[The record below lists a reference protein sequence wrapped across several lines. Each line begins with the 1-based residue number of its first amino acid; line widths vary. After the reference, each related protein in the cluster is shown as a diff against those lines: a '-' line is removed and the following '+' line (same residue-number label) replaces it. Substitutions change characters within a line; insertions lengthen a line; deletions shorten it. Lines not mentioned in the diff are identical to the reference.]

1 MRGTAALYEDL
12 YNAVGDICRY
22 AHFVAVE
29 GSDYRTS
36 PVRLMVVGR
45 AVNGWVTLPSH
56 SAEAFGAAA
65 REKSEQAGF
74 TWVTGEG
81 DNMRSL
87 HDENYRLNRSP
98 FWRITRRILAGLC
111 GRDAGG
117 RWIERIAW
125 SNLYK
130 VSPRSGGNPSNAL
143 CRSEIIPCR
152 AILSEE
158 IERLSPTHIF
168 MPVGWRWF
176 HSDERYDF
184 SQLFCDA
191 ERSGAENGTA
201 VEGTAQYLLHNGL
214 YVPTVI
220 ASRPEFRREGPYVE
234 EVLASFKKLAADK

>member
-1 MRGTAALYEDL
+1 MRGTAELYEDL
-12 YNAVGDICRY
+12 YNAVGDIGRY

-29 GSDYRTS
+29 GSEYRAS

-56 SAEAFGAAA
+56 SAKAFGAAA
-65 REKSEQAGF
+65 RERSEQTGF
-74 TWVTGEG
+74 AWVAGEG
-81 DNMRSL
+81 DNMRSR

-98 FWRITRRILAGLC
+98 FWRVTRRILAGLC
-111 GRDAGG
+111 GCDTGG

-176 HSDERYDF
+176 QSDERYDF
-184 SQLFCDA
+184 SRLFCDVVRQDRDG
-191 ERSGAENGTA
+191 RSP
-201 VEGTAQYLLHNGL
+201 VEGSARFALSGGG
-214 YVPTVI
+214 VPAVI
-220 ASRPEFRREGPYVE
+220 AARPEFRAERLYADS
-234 EVLASFKKLAADK
+234 VLDCFRTMAI